1 MDKQNAIGKRLKQA
15 REAVGMTQVDLAE
28 KVGLAQSYLSSIEA
42 GKKQPS
48 SHLLQEMA
56 ELGVSID
63 YILRGLGHPLFKPSS
78 KSDAYFDV
86 YSDVNFHQKLHF
98 REEPETALTTAVG
111 AVPVVQGSMAA
122 AGSLGGVQE
131 GEALATMPRLV
142 LPGLPTRRGT
152 WVAVYADGESMQ
164 PTIAPGDLLVCRLL
178 EDAQMLRQN
187 TVCVVC
193 TPSGTVVKR
202 VSHRPTGLHLACDNT
217 AHPPSLV
224 PYSEVQQLWEVI
236 RRITGY
242 LDPLPLADMRLEARL
257 KALEDRAK

>member
-1 MDKQNAIGKRLKQA
+1 MTSKNGTGARIKHIRALKK
-15 REAVGMTQVDLAE
+15 MTQEDF
-28 KVGLAQSYLSSIEA
+28 AQFLDTSRSYISEIENEA
-42 GKKQPS
+42 KPISG
-48 SHLLQEMA
+48 HLLQA
-56 ELGVSID
+56 L
-63 YILRGLGHPLFKPSS
+63 
-78 KSDAYFDV
+78 SDAGFSLDYVLQGTGTPFVKRSDNENVPIDV
-86 YSDVNFHQKLHF
+86 PNHVPIHQKLHF

-142 LPGLPTRRGT
+142 LPGLPTWRGT